1 MTTGANGRPWLFPVE
16 GGVELE
22 VLAVPRA
29 SRSRVLGVHDG
40 RLKVQLAAPPADGE
54 ANAALLAL
62 LAARLGLRRGA
73 AVLVCGHGQRRK
85 RVRLLGVEVR
95 DALALVAP

>member
-1 MTTGANGRPWLFPVE
+1 MAVP
-16 GGVELE
+16 GGVEVE

-29 SRSRVLGVHDG
+29 SRSRVAGVHDD

-62 LAARLGLRRGA
+62 FVELLGLRRGA
-73 AVLVCGHGQRRK
+73 VRLVSGHGNRKK
-85 RVRLLGVEVR
+85 RVRLEGAEAAAVRRALLGE
-95 DALALVAP
+95 A